1 MKKKNDPMREK
12 SLSLALQIV
21 SLQKRLQ
28 SEKGEYAMSRQLFTA
43 GTCAG
48 AMIRESFTARS
59 DQEFVK
65 KFYEAKDHCNE
76 TIYWLE
82 LIYKSKLIEKQEFE
96 KLKNLT
102 IEILKMIA
110 SSIKTKKKNIKN

>member
-1 MKKKNDPMREK
+1 MKKNSDPMREK

-21 SLQKRLQ
+21 KLQKKLQ
-28 SEKGEYAMSRQLFTA
+28 SEKGEYAMSRQLFSA

-65 KFYEAKDHCNE
+65 KFYLAKDHCNE
-76 TIYWLE
+76 TLYWLE
-82 LIYKSKLIEKQEFE
+82 LIYKSKLIEKQDFDR
-96 KLKNLT
+96 LRNLT
-102 IEILKMIA
+102 TEIIKMIV
-110 SSIKTKKKNIKN
+110 SSINTKKKNSKF